1 MGVEAL
7 YLSVRSRAG
16 LADGPLSRDTGHMKD
31 WGNGLDLLVLGAV
44 EPPSAEEIAAGA
56 ELAAPA
62 CRGDV
67 TEAER
72 VVRGLLALAPSGPA
86 RRVLL
91 ALMRGLSP
99 RAACGAAGIGMAS
112 LERTCAEHPGFAE
125 LVDAARSI
133 GAARLEAVIEGAA
146 AAGDWKAASSLL
158 RSTSQQ
164 VRPGL
169 GGGPDPWAQVIAGWR
184 PAEVRMTR
192 EERDAKRRTRA
203 RERAR
208 KRQVVVDGEVV
219 DAGANSDSTEGV

>member
-1 MGVEAL
+1 MD
-7 YLSVRSRAG
+7 R
-16 LADGPLSRDTGHMKD
+16 
-31 WGNGLDLLVLGAV
+31 WGNGLNLLVLGAV
-44 EPPSAEEIAAGA
+44 EPPTAEEIAAGA
-56 ELAAPA
+56 ELALAA
-62 CRGDV
+62 CSGDAR
-67 TEAER
+67 EAER

-99 RAACGAAGIGMAS
+99 RAACGAAGIGAAS

-146 AAGDWKAASSLL
+146 ANGDWKAASSLL

-164 VRPGL
+164 VRPGF
-169 GGGPDPWAQVIAGWR
+169 GGGVDPWAQVVAGWR
-184 PAEVRMTR
+184 PAEVRQTS
-192 EERDAKRRTRA
+192 EQRDAKRRSRA

-208 KRQVVVDGEVV
+208 KRQVVVDGVV
-219 DAGANSDSTEGV
+219 DGGGANSDSTESV

>member
-1 MGVEAL
+1 METSQRGGQSDGRHPLVDNGVME
-7 YLSVRSRAG
+7 R
-16 LADGPLSRDTGHMKD
+16 
-31 WGNGLDLLVLGAV
+31 WGSGTDLLVLGAV

-56 ELAAPA
+56 ELAASA
-62 CRGDV
+62 CHGDV

-72 VVRGLLALAPSGPA
+72 VVRGLLGLAPSGPA

-99 RAACGAAGIGMAS
+99 RAACGAAGIGVAS

-133 GAARLEAVIEGAA
+133 GAARLEAVIEAA
-146 AAGDWKAASSLL
+146 AVRGEWKAASSLL

-164 VRPGL
+164 VRPGF
-169 GGGPDPWAQVIAGWR
+169 GGGVDPWAAVVAGWR

-208 KRQVVVDGEVV
+208 KRQVVVDGEAI
-219 DAGANSDSTEGV
+219 DGSAGSDST